1 MVRRG
6 TDAAPGVPG
15 DATTPVAALVSVPAL
30 AAALRRCEQGI
41 PIPPA
46 GAAFD
51 AQLLVPMYRLAP
63 GTVED
68 EAHAAAQLVNEVGER
83 MRRLA
88 GAYGE
93 WHLFEAGP
101 YFDLSPAQVERLIH
115 LSERV
120 STVHVVFFVDPLL
133 PAFQAAH
140 ASAITTFQRAAAGF
154 DASGLDAMVD
164 RWRRLVA
171 VVDLAR
177 RHLSEDIAFLS
188 LNAGIEEQE
197 RWARLAPVV
206 AERGTPWHASGRLAL
221 PSLTLAVDFPLPA
234 FRQPGRLRR
243 LRRSRQRHSAYSK
256 RGGNR

>member
-1 MVRRG
+1 L
-6 TDAAPGVPG
+6 AAV
-15 DATTPVAALVSVPAL
+15 VSVPAL
-30 AAALRRCEQGI
+30 AAALRRCEQGN

-46 GAAFD
+46 GATLD
-51 AQLLVPMYRLAP
+51 AQQLVPMYRLAP

-93 WHLFEAGP
+93 WRLFEAGP
-101 YFDLSPAQVERLIH
+101 YFDLSPAQVALLIH

-120 STVHVVFFVDPLL
+120 STVHAVFFVDPLL

-140 ASAITTFQRAAAGF
+140 ACATATFQRAAAGF
-154 DASGLDAMVD
+154 DASGLDEMAEQ
-164 RWRRLVA
+164 WRRMIS

-177 RHLSEDIAFLS
+177 RHLSEDVAFLS

-197 RWARLAPVV
+197 RWAV
-206 AERGTPWHASGRLAL
+206 AVPSIPERALPWHATGRLAL
-221 PSLTLAVDFPLPA
+221 PTLTLAVDFPLPA
-234 FRQPGRLRR
+234 FRQPGRVRR
-243 LRRSRQRHSAYSK
+243 LRRSHQRRRALSAHSG
-256 RGGNR
+256 RR

>member
-1 MVRRG
+1 
-6 TDAAPGVPG
+6 
-15 DATTPVAALVSVPAL
+15 
-30 AAALRRCEQGI
+30 
-41 PIPPA
+41 
-46 GAAFD
+46 
-51 AQLLVPMYRLAP
+51 MYRLAP

-93 WHLFEAGP
+93 WRLFEAGP
-101 YFDLSPAQVERLIH
+101 YFDLSPAQVALLIH

-120 STVHVVFFVDPLL
+120 STVHAIFFVDPLL

-140 ASAITTFQRAAAGF
+140 ACASATFQRADAGF
-154 DASGLDAMVD
+154 DAGRLDEMVR
-164 RWRRLVA
+164 RWQRLIA

-177 RHLSEDIAFLS
+177 RHLSDDIAFLS
-188 LNAGIEEQE
+188 LNAGLEEQE
-197 RWARLAPVV
+197 HWAHQSPVV
-206 AERGTPWHASGRLAL
+206 AERVTPWHSNGRLAL
-221 PSLTLAVDFPLPA
+221 PTLTLAFDFPLPA

-243 LRRSRQRHSAYSK
+243 LRRSRQRRNVYSA